1 MQKTHNRLEQLVSVR
16 GLAAWLVVFY
26 HSIALLQAALPQLP
40 HPVVTLIAQGYLAV
54 DFFFVLSG
62 FIIFINYHAQFVSN
76 FRHNALT
83 FYWNRIARIYPV
95 HVVML
100 IAYLGLTLAFL
111 YVSSS
116 RTVPDGYTAEA
127 FLQSLILV
135 HGWTGYP
142 TWWNVPSW
150 SISAE
155 WFVYILFPF
164 IAIFFHRFLR
174 AFSWHL
180 ALLAAAILGL
190 YSAYAIQ
197 GFDSLGAAT
206 FRMALV
212 RVFFGFLLGAIAG
225 SLFVHHRAF
234 LIKQRLLTGS
244 AAVSMCIAI
253 PFIDLPNYA
262 TVPLLCFLMV
272 SFLSVDTSPLSRLLS
287 CKPLVYLGEISYST
301 YMVHY
306 FVYDV
311 FKAGWVSADY
321 RVEAWPLL
329 TSFLCVFLLS
339 VLMHKT
345 IELPAQQFLR
355 TGLFKYVGTLNI
367 FRNRARSSED

>member
-1 MQKTHNRLEQLVSVR
+1 MQKQHNRLEQLVSVR

-40 HPVVTLIAQGYLAV
+40 RPILVLIAQGYLAV

-76 FRHNALT
+76 FRQNALT

-95 HVVML
+95 HAVML
-100 IAYLGLTLAFL
+100 VAYLGLILAFL
-111 YVSSS
+111 YASSS
-116 RTVPDGYTAEA
+116 RTIPDGYTTAA
-127 FLQSLILV
+127 FLQSLLLL
-135 HGWTGYP
+135 HGWTGNP

-155 WFVYILFPF
+155 WFIYLLFPF
-164 IAIFFHRFLR
+164 IALFFHRFLR
-174 AFSWHL
+174 GFSWHL
-180 ALLAAAILGL
+180 ALLAATIFGL
-190 YSAYAIQ
+190 YSVYAIQ

-212 RVFFGFLLGAIAG
+212 RVFFEFLLGAIAG
-225 SLFVHHRAF
+225 SLYVHHRAF
-234 LIKQRLLTGS
+234 LINQRVLTGT
-244 AAVSMCIAI
+244 AAVSMCMVIALTNI
-253 PFIDLPNYA
+253 PNYA
-262 TVPLLCFLMV
+262 TVPLLFFLVV
-272 SFLSVDTSPLSRLLS
+272 SYLSVDTSALSKLLS

-306 FVYDV
+306 LVYDV

-321 RVEAWPLL
+321 QVKAWQLFA
-329 TSFLCVFLLS
+329 SFLCVLLFS

-355 TGLFKYVGTLNI
+355 TGLFKYVATLGI
-367 FRNRARSSED
+367 FRNRARTIDD